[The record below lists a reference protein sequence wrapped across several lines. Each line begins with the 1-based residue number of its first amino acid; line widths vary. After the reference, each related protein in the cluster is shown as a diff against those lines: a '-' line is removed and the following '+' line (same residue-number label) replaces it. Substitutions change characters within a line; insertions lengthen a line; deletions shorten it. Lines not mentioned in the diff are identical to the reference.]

1 MVDRLYEPEHEDF
14 RTSVRTFVEREVEPF
29 HPGWE
34 TEGVVDRHVWLAA
47 GEAGILGTDVP
58 AEYGGGG
65 EPDFRFQAVVLEE
78 LVRAGA
84 TGPGFGLHNAVV
96 APYLVELG
104 THEQKSR
111 WLPGFCSGEL
121 ITAIAMTEPDAGSDV
136 AGIRTTA
143 RRDGDDFVVNGAKT
157 FITNGILADAV
168 IVVAKTAPDRG
179 MYGLSLF
186 VVERGMPGF
195 ARGRR
200 LSKIGLKAQ
209 DTAELVFDDV
219 RVPAANV
226 LGEIDHG
233 FEYLLARLP
242 GERLAI
248 AVGSIAAV
256 ETMIELT
263 VRHCRD
269 RKAFGRGIGSF
280 QNTRFVL
287 ADLATRAEITRAFVN
302 DCVVAYNQ
310 HRLTARHAAMAKW
323 WASELQNECAAKCL
337 QLHGGYGFMT
347 EYPIARHFLDARVQT
362 IYGGTT
368 EIMKDLVALSLGLD

>member
-1 MVDRLYEPEHEDF
+1 MAMRLYETEHEDF
-14 RTSVRTFVEREVEPF
+14 RKSVRTFVEREVEPF
-29 HPGWE
+29 HLGWE
-34 TEGVVDRHVWLAA
+34 AEGKVDRQVWLAA
-47 GEAGILGTDVP
+47 GEAGILGMDVP

-84 TGPGFGLHNAVV
+84 SGPGFGLHNAVV

-121 ITAIAMTEPDAGSDV
+121 ITAIAMTEPDAGSDL

-168 IVVAKTAPDRG
+168 IVVAKTAPDKG
-179 MYGLSLF
+179 MYGVSLF

-195 ARGRR
+195 GRGRR

-219 RVPAANV
+219 RVPAGNL
-226 LGEIDHG
+226 LGELDQG
-233 FEYLLARLP
+233 FEYLLSRLP
-242 GERLAI
+242 RERLAI
-248 AVGSIAAV
+248 AVGSVTATEA
-256 ETMIELT
+256 MIELT
-263 VRHCRD
+263 VAHCRQ
-269 RKAFGRGIGSF
+269 RMAFGRSIGSF

-287 ADLATRAEITRAFVN
+287 ADLATRAEVTRSFVN
-302 DCVVAYNQ
+302 DCVVAYNEG
-310 HRLTARHAAMAKW
+310 RLSAKHAAMAKW

-347 EYPIARHFLDARVQT
+347 EYPIAKHFLDARVQT

-368 EIMKDLVALSLGLD
+368 EVMKDLVALSLGLD